1 MRKADVVV
9 AFLLLVLGLGVLVEG
24 WRLGIGWS
32 TDGPQPGFFVFYL
45 GLALGLSCLV
55 LLAQARGR
63 PDSPVGRNPFVEP
76 GQFGSVVK
84 VAVPAGLMILLTHPV
99 GLYVAGGLYLGIYM
113 RWIGHH
119 SWALTV
125 LLAVAIPVATFFLF
139 EVWFLV
145 PMPKG
150 PLEAVLG
157 Y

>member
-9 AFLLLVLGLGVLVEG
+9 AVLLLVLGLGVLVEG
-24 WRLGIGWS
+24 WRLGIGWG

-45 GLALGLSCLV
+45 GLALGVSCL
-55 LLAQARGR
+55 LLLGQALRR
-63 PDSPVGRNPFVEP
+63 PDAPLGRKPFVEP
-76 GQFGSVVK
+76 GQFGSVAK
-84 VAVPAGLMILLTHPV
+84 VAAPAGLMIFLTHFV
-99 GLYVAGGLYLGIYM
+99 GLYVAGAVYLGIYM
-113 RWIGHH
+113 RWIGRH

-125 LLAVAIPVATFFLF
+125 LLAVAIPVATFLLF

-150 PLEAVLG
+150 PLEALLG

>member
-9 AFLLLVLGLGVLVEG
+9 AVLLLVLGLGVLVEG

-45 GLALGLSCLV
+45 GLALGVSCLV

-63 PDSPVGRNPFVEP
+63 PDRPLDRKPFVEP
-76 GQFGSVVK
+76 GQFWPVAK
-84 VAVPAGLMILLTHPV
+84 VAMPAGLMILLTHPV

-113 RWIGHH
+113 RWIGRH
-119 SWALTV
+119 SWALI
-125 LLAVAIPVATFFLF
+125 LLVAIGVPVVTFLVF

-145 PMPKG
+145 PLPKG
-150 PLEAVLG
+150 PLETRLG